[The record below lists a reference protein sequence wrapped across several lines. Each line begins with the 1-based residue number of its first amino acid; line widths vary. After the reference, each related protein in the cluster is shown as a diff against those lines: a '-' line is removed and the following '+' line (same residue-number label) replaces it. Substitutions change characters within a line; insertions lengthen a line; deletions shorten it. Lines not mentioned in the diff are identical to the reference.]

1 MEIVKVYQD
10 AEHANRAEIE
20 RHTNK
25 KTYIDDTATHVL
37 YRVVFYADYDHS
49 FIYHVVCFE
58 TLSEAEKHISEY
70 PFFKEV

>member
-1 MEIVKVYQD
+1 MEIVK
-10 AEHANRAEIE
+10 
-20 RHTNK
+20 
-25 KTYIDDTATHVL
+25 TYKGAGNTATIEKHKNRPAYQGDKIRATL
-37 YRVVFYADYDHS
+37 YRVVFTANHDHD